1 MRAMTE
7 WFSGDVVANGIKQH
21 YVRTGGDKPPL
32 VLAHGATDSGLCW
45 TRLARALESDYDVVM
60 PDARG
65 HGLSDAPVRA
75 YGSVEQAADLA
86 ALIDALGLDRP
97 AVGGHSMGAR
107 TTLRLVADYPD
118 IASCAFLEDP
128 PLRMDGEP
136 SPTPGKVDPRE
147 EMRQTIQAGRTGGR
161 DALLAIGRARHPTW
175 ADEEFEPWV
184 DAKLH
189 VSDEFMDDL
198 TGRPMDDW
206 RELIGRVRCPLL
218 LITADPERGAIVAPE
233 AAQEA
238 QQLLPSLQ
246 VERIGG
252 AGHNIRREQFDRFL
266 DVVRSFLTAYAP
278 AAARA
283 EPS

>member
-1 MRAMTE
+1 MTE

-45 TRLARALESDYDVVM
+45 TRVARALESDYDVVM

-65 HGLSDAPVRA
+65 HGLSDAPAHA
-75 YGSVEQAADLA
+75 YSSVEQAADLA
-86 ALIDALGLDRP
+86 ALIDKLGLDRP

-107 TTLRLVADYPD
+107 TALRLVADYPG
-118 IASCAFLEDP
+118 IANCAFLEDP
-128 PLRMDGEP
+128 PLWMGAERP
-136 SPTPGKVDPRE
+136 PTPGTIDPRD

-175 ADEEFEPWV
+175 AEEEFEPWI

-189 VSDEFMDDL
+189 VSDEFLEDL
-198 TGRPMDDW
+198 ARRPTDDW
-206 RELIGRVRCPLL
+206 RELIVRVRCPLL
-218 LITADPERGAIVAPE
+218 LITADPDRGAIVAPE

-238 QQLLPSLQ
+238 RQLLPSLQ
-246 VERIGG
+246 VERISG

-266 DVVRSFLTAYAP
+266 EVVRSFLTARAP
-278 AAARA
+278 AAAH
-283 EPS
+283 